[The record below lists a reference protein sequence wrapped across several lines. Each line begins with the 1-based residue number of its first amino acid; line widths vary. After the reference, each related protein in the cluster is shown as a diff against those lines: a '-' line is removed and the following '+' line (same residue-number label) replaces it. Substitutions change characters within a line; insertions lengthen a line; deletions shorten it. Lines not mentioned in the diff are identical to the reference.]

1 MSEPVKLYVY
11 DLSQGLAKSM
21 SLALTGKQIDGIW
34 HTSVVVYGQEIYYGQ
49 GIMTVLPGTTQ
60 HGSPL
65 QMIDIGETFLPQDV
79 VIEYID
85 SLRSVYTAEKYHLL
99 DFNCNT
105 FSNDLCQFLCGKD
118 IPAHITGLPTDFINT
133 PFGQSILPMIENM
146 FGQSQLRPSIPAAA
160 AAAPHSEAVNRIL
173 QGEQPTADALS
184 LLQGISSAAMSAAP
198 TEKNPI
204 QEVKSARMMEE
215 LVADYQA
222 VVVMFTSPTCGP
234 CQMIKPK
241 FKELV
246 QEKNNQPAGKI
257 RVLAVLLDMST
268 AMDAQHYNIRGV
280 PTFYFYLNGKKYSE
294 FSGADYAELKSQLD
308 MLLFEAYP
316 PHPHRKVLLK
326 TIHNQPNVPIL
337 YNVNLDKLD
346 VIYDKLYGF
355 INLTEQEKKTIEDT
369 KLCLN
374 NKKTLDVLSWSQLVD
389 VLLEKLS
396 SDQWFPLLDIFKSLL
411 LHQEVSQFYT
421 KNPSQ
426 LGKILELATKNEASL
441 GRATWIMILRVACN
455 LFSDSTLS
463 TTYFTSHLE
472 GATYRTILTQLLITS
487 LLSQDSQI
495 RQAAASLAY
504 NCSTN
509 VSIERLKKEE
519 GTWTGMTEQEDDD
532 WQVELLSAVAD
543 ALTKEK
549 DEEILHRLLAT
560 IGKLLFLLPETS
572 SISNLLSALDFSNI
586 IDTKKKEGVIK
597 SSQLIGLSS
606 DICKLIK

>member
-1 MSEPVKLYVY
+1 M
-11 DLSQGLAKSM
+11 
-21 SLALTGKQIDGIW
+21 
-34 HTSVVVYGQEIYYGQ
+34 
-49 GIMTVLPGTTQ
+49 
-60 HGSPL
+60 
-65 QMIDIGETFLPQDV
+65 
-79 VIEYID
+79 
-85 SLRSVYTAEKYHLL
+85 
-99 DFNCNT
+99 
-105 FSNDLCQFLCGKD
+105 
-118 IPAHITGLPTDFINT
+118 
-133 PFGQSILPMIENM
+133 
-146 FGQSQLRPSIPAAA
+146 
-160 AAAPHSEAVNRIL
+160 
-173 QGEQPTADALS
+173 
-184 LLQGISSAAMSAAP
+184 
-198 TEKNPI
+198 
-204 QEVKSARMMEE
+204 
-215 LVADYQA
+215 
-222 VVVMFTSPTCGP
+222 
-234 CQMIKPK
+234 
-241 FKELV
+241 
-246 QEKNNQPAGKI
+246 
-257 RVLAVLLDMST
+257 
-268 AMDAQHYNIRGV
+268 
-280 PTFYFYLNGKKYSE
+280 
-294 FSGADYAELKSQLD
+294 
-308 MLLFEAYP
+308 
-316 PHPHRKVLLK
+316 LLK

-337 YNVNLDKLD
+337 YNTNLNKLD

-355 INLTEQEKKTIEDT
+355 LNLTEQEKKTIEDT
-369 KLCLN
+369 KLYLN
-374 NKKTLDVLSWSQLVD
+374 NKRTLDVLSWSQLVD

-421 KNPSQ
+421 KNRTCFFSLTIKKGGLIFWIASQ

-532 WQVELLSAVAD
+532 WQVELLSAVVD

-549 DEEILHRLLAT
+549 DEEICKFCYNRDTLYWHDFYVVHRLLAT

-606 DICKLIK
+606 DICKLIE

>member
-1 MSEPVKLYVY
+1 
-11 DLSQGLAKSM
+11 
-21 SLALTGKQIDGIW
+21 
-34 HTSVVVYGQEIYYGQ
+34 
-49 GIMTVLPGTTQ
+49 
-60 HGSPL
+60 
-65 QMIDIGETFLPQDV
+65 
-79 VIEYID
+79 
-85 SLRSVYTAEKYHLL
+85 
-99 DFNCNT
+99 
-105 FSNDLCQFLCGKD
+105 
-118 IPAHITGLPTDFINT
+118 
-133 PFGQSILPMIENM
+133 MIENM
-146 FGQSQLRPSIPAAA
+146 FGQSQLRPSIPAEAA
-160 AAAPHSEAVNRIL
+160 AAVAPHSEAVNRIL

-268 AMDAQHYNIRGV
+268 ALDAQHYNIRGV

-316 PHPHRKVLLK
+316 PHSHRKVLLK

-337 YNVNLDKLD
+337 YNTNLDKLD

-355 INLTEQEKKTIEDT
+355 LNLTEQEKKTIEDT

-532 WQVELLSAVAD
+532 WQVELLSAVVD

-586 IDTKKKEGVIK
+586 IDTKK
-597 SSQLIGLSS
+597 IGRAHV
-606 DICKLIK
+606 